1 MAVIQQG
8 PNTVPQPPR
17 TGEKVAATVG
27 CAVVGLLVGGP
38 IGAIIGG
45 SVGAFVTNSG
55 SQESAMASNLMISSV
70 RFSRE
75 GMCENQGVTFFA
87 IDVVPTQG
95 AAWRIMRRYSQLRSF
110 MEQVG
115 LKHNFPK
122 KHWFGCRGAR
132 LEERRFRLENW
143 LNTVIRVNQG
153 RSIPTNKVICWQKF
167 LNDGSVAL
175 LQPAAAATA
184 AAAASSSGSSSQ
196 VVPVQ
201 VPPGIVPG
209 QTIKFAAPDGSQRC
223 FQTPAGATA
232 GTVLQVQ
239 WSSAIRVPEQS
250 AGAAVRPGLEANPQ
264 SGSTAKPSG
273 ASTPSPATA
282 SADEKV
288 LLSITIPQGVTAGQ
302 LLAVQVPGGQTLNVE
317 VPQIAG
323 PELELEFDPVAKT
336 ISPVLQA
343 STGSGGAKAKQS
355 DSSAQDDFVM
365 NVPVPA
371 GVTPG
376 QLLNV
381 KLPDGRQLPV
391 AVPSTARP
399 DSSFLVRLDASS
411 GQLVHAT

>member
-8 PNTVPQPPR
+8 PNTVPQHPR

-45 SVGAFVTNSG
+45 SVGAFVSKAG
-55 SQESAMASNLMISSV
+55 SQESALASNLTISSV
-70 RFSRE
+70 RFPRDAIR
-75 GMCENQGVTFFA
+75 ENQGVTFFA

-95 AAWRIMRRYSQLRSF
+95 APWRIMRRYSQLRTF

-115 LKHNFPK
+115 RKHNFPRK
-122 KHWFGCRGAR
+122 LWWGCHGDR
-132 LEERRFRLENW
+132 LEERRRGLEVW
-143 LNTVIRVNQG
+143 LNSVIRAHQG
-153 RSIPTNKVICWQKF
+153 QSIPANKATVWQSF
-167 LNDGSVAL
+167 LEAGAVAL
-175 LQPAAAATA
+175 LQPAAAATPGA
-184 AAAASSSGSSSQ
+184 MAGSSGSSSQ

-223 FQTPAGATA
+223 FQVPAGATA

-239 WSSAIRVPEQS
+239 WSSATRVPEQS
-250 AGAAVRPGLEANPQ
+250 AGEALTPGPEARLQ
-264 SGSTAKPSG
+264 SESSAKPSG
-273 ASTPSPATA
+273 APTPPATA

-302 LLAVQVPGGQTLNVE
+302 LLAVQVPGGQTLQVE
-317 VPQIAG
+317 VPQVAG
-323 PELELEFDPVAKT
+323 PELELEFDPVAQT

-343 STGSGGAKAKQS
+343 ARGSGGARTEQS
-355 DSSAQDDFVM
+355 CSSAQHDFVM
-365 NVPVPA
+365 SVPVPA